1 MAEINGQQVFELATK
16 AGKILLESGAEIF
29 RVEETMR
36 RIMEYYG
43 IETAG
48 FAVMGN
54 AIIATCNMQGQAQS
68 AKIEHIPVSSVRLDK
83 ITEVNQLSREI
94 EKGKYTCEQAWK
106 KLETIE
112 KMEKPAFWLQVLA
125 SGMGSAC
132 FCALLRADFMDC
144 VAVCAVSMIL
154 YFFMYFVSDKHL
166 SRLVGNLCSS
176 ALIALLCILC
186 CRIGF
191 GKNLGNMVVGSITLL
206 IPGAALTSGIR
217 DMTGGDYISGTVRLL
232 DALLGFISIAVGV
245 GVTFAFCRS
254 LWGGILL

>member
-1 MAEINGQQVFELATK
+1 MAEINGQQVLELATK

-68 AKIEHIPVSSVRLDK
+68 AKIEHFPVSSVRLDK

-106 KLETIE
+106 
-112 KMEKPAFWLQVLA
+112 
-125 SGMGSAC
+125 
-132 FCALLRADFMDC
+132 
-144 VAVCAVSMIL
+144 
-154 YFFMYFVSDKHL
+154 
-166 SRLVGNLCSS
+166 
-176 ALIALLCILC
+176 
-186 CRIGF
+186 
-191 GKNLGNMVVGSITLL
+191 
-206 IPGAALTSGIR
+206 
-217 DMTGGDYISGTVRLL
+217 
-232 DALLGFISIAVGV
+232 
-245 GVTFAFCRS
+245 
-254 LWGGILL
+254 